1 MHTDRTSGYVQSQVK
16 PIIKILLGICTL
28 AMVALSC
35 GCDTNGSEHDKPLSL
50 GYFKDIY
57 DLSLSADGN
66 QLLFSASGH
75 KDYGDETIYR
85 YEINTRKLYR
95 YIPQG
100 KVFIGEGRF
109 SPRSSRFVFRIIP
122 YNSKDKNVYED
133 MQIGIANQDG
143 SGFRVLTEG
152 KGVKL
157 KPAISAD
164 EKTLVYFKGRIL
176 ESKSRYVRQKK
187 KAGGLDLFKANLSS
201 GKETQ
206 LTRLEFHEV
215 SDPYFTLD
223 GKGIVFSAYAPMRLP
238 LNENIS
244 DVWDFRD
251 RYKKKFK
258 ENLILQYPLDGSGI
272 DLEPVPY
279 FTHERGSK
287 DPVLTEDGSLWF
299 EGREGSQGFIHY
311 HIRHP
316 DGTLHEI
323 TYKELGIVYNGRFLY
338 KFVTSPDGNM
348 LVALNWNQNTGEKFI
363 RIFNVKTK
371 EYLDVSVPASAENIK
386 LK

>member
-35 GCDTNGSEHDKPLSL
+35 ECDTNGSDHDKPLSL
-50 GYFKDIY
+50 GYFKNIY

-100 KVFIGEGRF
+100 KVFIGGGRF

-122 YNSKDKNVYED
+122 YDTNDKNVYED

-157 KPAISAD
+157 HPSISRD
-164 EKTLVYFKGRIL
+164 EKMLVYFKGRIL
-176 ESKSRYVRQKK
+176 EGGSPLRKSKK
-187 KAGGLDLFKANLSS
+187 KAGRLDLFKRNLSS
-201 GKETQ
+201 GKEIQ
-206 LTRLEFHEV
+206 LTRLEFNKV

-223 GKGIVFSAYAPMRLP
+223 GEGV
-238 LNENIS
+238 
-244 DVWDFRD
+244 V
-251 RYKKKFK
+251 
-258 ENLILQYPLDGSGI
+258 LD
-272 DLEPVPY
+272 L
-279 FTHERGSK
+279 
-287 DPVLTEDGSLWF
+287 
-299 EGREGSQGFIHY
+299 
-311 HIRHP
+311 
-316 DGTLHEI
+316 
-323 TYKELGIVYNGRFLY
+323 
-338 KFVTSPDGNM
+338 
-348 LVALNWNQNTGEKFI
+348 
-363 RIFNVKTK
+363 
-371 EYLDVSVPASAENIK
+371 
-386 LK
+386 